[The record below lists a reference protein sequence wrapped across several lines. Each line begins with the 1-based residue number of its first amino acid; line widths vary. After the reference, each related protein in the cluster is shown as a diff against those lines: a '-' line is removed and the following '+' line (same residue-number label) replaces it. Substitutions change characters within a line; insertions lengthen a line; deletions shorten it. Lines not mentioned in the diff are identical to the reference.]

1 MLEPRH
7 PPLRHTILAGEGNQ
21 GIVLLDFIC
30 ERKYRLLWAPTAS
43 ARPGS
48 GGCSLASSPMCSS
61 SEQRC
66 DRSTG
71 REEIGTGDAGL
82 DQVSLRCV
90 FKLLIQAVAS
100 LGGLEL
106 FLPHLPALD

>member
-1 MLEPRH
+1 M
-7 PPLRHTILAGEGNQ
+7 
-21 GIVLLDFIC
+21 
-30 ERKYRLLWAPTAS
+30 W
-43 ARPGS
+43 
-48 GGCSLASSPMCSS
+48 SS

-71 REEIGTGDAGL
+71 REEIGAGDAGL

-106 FLPHLPALD
+106 FLPHMLALD